1 MVRVPRAPARPAQ
14 GDRLNL
20 KDAVTLHDDIQ
31 VVVPG
36 PLQSA
41 LRAWLESRGLYLF
54 PIPVED
60 DLPTFGIGVQ

>member
-1 MVRVPRAPARPAQ
+1 M
-14 GDRLNL
+14 NL